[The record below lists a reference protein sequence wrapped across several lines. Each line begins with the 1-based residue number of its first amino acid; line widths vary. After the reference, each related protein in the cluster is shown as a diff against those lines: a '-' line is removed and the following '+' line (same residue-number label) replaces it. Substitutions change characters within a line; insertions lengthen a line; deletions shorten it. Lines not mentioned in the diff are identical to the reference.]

1 MRSASAVH
9 AARRRVPLLLVPTV
23 GSWSLADD
31 SISQTPMPTS
41 RSLPFRF
48 ASLSFRFASPRGWAL
63 SVTIDFAVTLQNP
76 FTGASESLPA
86 LPSPFRVYRSTLQN
100 MLWDRSPDAV
110 MVSPGPGKGAY
121 FCRLPAPDGGS
132 WSPVA
137 GCSQATDTS
146 SITYCDGTFYL
157 LEGRTRKV
165 MAVDG
170 TTFAVAYVIEPPDM
184 VAPSP
189 TRSWRTPE
197 TTLVAS
203 SGELLL
209 IVRSHLLFKA
219 GCRDDSES
227 EGLFKAFRADSRSPA
242 AGWSEIAGGDI
253 GEPRR
258 VCGSPPGVLRRGQ
271 RGQRGAEELHDVI
284 VYMRAPRPQLF
295 ARRSTRGGFRLG
307 SRGSSPTC
315 SSSCGS
321 RLGARHEKSQLA
333 SVEPADDIFGHDKYS
348 APGSPLS
355 GALASIPKQNGGGQ
369 ETGVAVQPACPSP
382 SGTSSAAR
390 QHPLGA
396 IRCLA
401 IRMC

>member
-1 MRSASAVH
+1 MAPTNTVSWSDLPFDLVGGVADRITGHADFARFRSVCPSWRSASAVH
-9 AARRRVPLLLVPTV
+9 AARRRIPLLLVPTA
-23 GSWSLADD
+23 GSWSLADG

-48 ASLSFRFASPRGWAL
+48 ASLSFRFASPRGWAF

-121 FCRLPAPDGGS
+121 FCRLPAPDGGL

-137 GCSQATDTS
+137 GCSQAADTS

-157 LEGRTRKV
+157 LDGRTRRI

-170 TTFAVAYVIEPPDM
+170 TTFAVASVIEPPDM

-209 IVRSHLLFKA
+209 MVRSHLLFKA
-219 GCRDDSES
+219 GCRNDSES

-253 GEPRR
+253 GDRAVFVDHLRGFCVEAN
-258 VCGSPPGVLRRGQ
+258 GVNGLRRNCMYVASTNCLVDDECGMDVLYGVYSVSVLDLADLTTQ
-271 RGQRGAEELHDVI
+271 NLSHGNLMNCRYGRHLQWPTWFMPNLH
-284 VYMRAPRPQLF
+284 
-295 ARRSTRGGFRLG
+295 
-307 SRGSSPTC
+307 
-315 SSSCGS
+315 
-321 RLGARHEKSQLA
+321 
-333 SVEPADDIFGHDKYS
+333 
-348 APGSPLS
+348 
-355 GALASIPKQNGGGQ
+355 
-369 ETGVAVQPACPSP
+369 
-382 SGTSSAAR
+382 
-390 QHPLGA
+390 
-396 IRCLA
+396 
-401 IRMC
+401 